1 MADFKAVS
9 ARNRLSIAYF
19 GSNPRWGW
27 GKKMI
32 RPFHRFS
39 PVVIV
44 GEAQQA
50 SFSSSLNSNTTSNLK
65 ESGKEY
71 IVVTQA

>member
-1 MADFKAVS
+1 M
-9 ARNRLSIAYF
+9 N
-19 GSNPRWGW
+19 
-27 GKKMI
+27 

-50 SFSSSLNSNTTSNLK
+50 SFGSSLNSNTASNLK